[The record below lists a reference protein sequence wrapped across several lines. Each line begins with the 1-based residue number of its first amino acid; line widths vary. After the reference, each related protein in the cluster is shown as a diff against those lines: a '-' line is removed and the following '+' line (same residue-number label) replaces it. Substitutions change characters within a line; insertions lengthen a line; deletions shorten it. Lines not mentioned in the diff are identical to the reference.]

1 MGCDDHGTAAA
12 YGRGADADRS
22 ALHRPVFDRPCLHGG
37 GAATCGG
44 TMNHPVLRISDMSIK
59 DKGGALLV
67 DRICFAVEWG
77 AAFVLIG
84 ETGSGKSL
92 VAQAVLGLLPVGL
105 LVSGRIEFD
114 GEMVGLADRTAL
126 RRHWTHHLA
135 LMPQEPRSAL
145 DPTMR
150 VLPQIA
156 GIAQQARARAAMA
169 SVSLHDTVER
179 QYPFML
185 SGGMAQ
191 RVLVAGAL
199 TTDARVI
206 IADEPTK
213 GLDDDRVEEA
223 VSRLRQ
229 IQEHG
234 RAVFAITHD
243 IRVAQGLGGQL
254 AVMREGRLL
263 EQGPVDSVV
272 SAPRHAYT
280 RAWLAADPDRWH
292 ARKVSG
298 SVEPVLEAD
307 NLSYR
312 IGSRTLF
319 HDLSLELCQGCI
331 TAVTGPSGSG
341 KTMLCNVLLGLA
353 RPSAGTVRWKDG
365 TDPHLVRRPPLRS
378 RYQKLHQDP
387 ASAFVP
393 GRLLRRQ
400 FADLRS
406 VLSPGH
412 IERDLPSL
420 LERLELDA
428 ALLDRRPDEV
438 SGGQLQR
445 IAIARVLL
453 FDPLCL
459 IADEPTSRLDPLIQR
474 DVMELLRELV
484 HERGMSLVLTSH
496 DRRLMRAVA
505 HDVVQLG

>member
-1 MGCDDHGTAAA
+1 
-12 YGRGADADRS
+12 
-22 ALHRPVFDRPCLHGG
+22 
-37 GAATCGG
+37 
-44 TMNHPVLRISDMSIK
+44 MNNPVLRVSDMSVK
-59 DKGGALLV
+59 DRSGTLLV
-67 DRICFAVEWG
+67 DRVSFSVQRG
-77 AAFVLIG
+77 GAFVIIG

-92 VAQAVLGLLPVGL
+92 VAQSVLGLLPAGL
-105 LVSGRIEFD
+105 VVSGRIEFD
-114 GEMVGLADRTAL
+114 GEVVDLADRTAL

-135 LMPQEPRSAL
+135 LIPQEPRSAL

-156 GIAQQARARAAMA
+156 GLGQQHRARATM
-169 SVSLHDTVER
+169 SSLSLHPAVER

-199 TTDARVI
+199 TMDARVV

-254 AVMREGRLL
+254 AVMREGRVL

-272 SAPRHAYT
+272 SAPHHAYT
-280 RAWLAADPDRWH
+280 RAWLGADPDRWH
-292 ARKVSG
+292 ARKASG
-298 SVEPVLEAD
+298 SAEPVLEAD

-319 HDLSLELCQGCI
+319 HDLSLDLCQGCI

-341 KTMLCNVLLGLA
+341 KTMLCNVILGLA

-393 GRLLRRQ
+393 GRVLRRQ

-406 VLSPGH
+406 VLPPGYM
-412 IERDLPSL
+412 ERDLPSL
-420 LERLELDA
+420 IERLELDA

-459 IADEPTSRLDPLIQR
+459 VADEPTSRLDPLIQR
-474 DVMELLRELV
+474 DVMTLLRKLV
-484 HERGMSLVLTSH
+484 DERGMSLVLTSH

-505 HDVVQLG
+505 DDVVRLG

>member
-1 MGCDDHGTAAA
+1 M
-12 YGRGADADRS
+12 S
-22 ALHRPVFDRPCLHGG
+22 L
-37 GAATCGG
+37 
-44 TMNHPVLRISDMSIK
+44 PVLRISDMSIK
-59 DKGGALLV
+59 DKSGTLLV
-67 DRICFAVEWG
+67 DRVCFSVERGG
-77 AAFVLIG
+77 AYVLIG

-92 VAQAVLGLLPVGL
+92 VTQAVLGLLPAGL
-105 LVSGRIEFD
+105 VVSGQIEFGVELVD
-114 GEMVGLADRTAL
+114 LADRTTL

-135 LMPQEPRSAL
+135 LVPQEPRSAL

-156 GIAQQARARAAMA
+156 GIAQQARARAAMS
-169 SVSLHDTVER
+169 SVSLHQTVER
-179 QYPFML
+179 HYPFML

-213 GLDDDRVEEA
+213 GLDDERVEEA
-223 VSRLRQ
+223 VMHLRQ
-229 IQEHG
+229 IQDHG

-243 IRVAQGLGGQL
+243 LRVAQGLGGQL
-254 AVMREGRLL
+254 GVMREGRLL

-280 RAWLAADPDRWH
+280 RAWLEADPARWD
-292 ARKVSG
+292 ARKSN
-298 SVEPVLEAD
+298 SSFDLVLKAAS
-307 NLSYR
+307 LSYR
-312 IGSRTLF
+312 IGNRTLF
-319 HDLSLELCQGCI
+319 QDLSLNLRQGSI

-353 RPSAGTVRWKDG
+353 RPSAGKVRWRDG
-365 TDPHLVRRPPLRS
+365 TDPHLVRKPPLRS

-393 GRLLRRQ
+393 GRLLRTQ

-406 VLSPGH
+406 VLPLGYM
-412 IERDLPSL
+412 ERDLPPL
-420 LERLELDA
+420 FDRLELA
-428 ALLDRRPDEV
+428 PRLIDRRPEEV

-453 FDPLCL
+453 FKPLLL
-459 IADEPTSRLDPLIQR
+459 IADEPTSRLDPLVQR

-484 HERGMSLVLTSH
+484 DERGMSLLITSH
-496 DRRLMRAVA
+496 DRRLVRAVA
-505 HDVVQLG
+505 QEVVRLD